1 MQEGSAHA
9 AQMGL
14 CLWRVIALCSHR
26 ELPANFLPQ
35 AKVPPDAFLPSES
48 SALRSRVAGTPVT
61 RPGSQSFTNSGESE
75 SSAPHSF
82 FSSNSLQRLGFCFC
96 GNLLCVRRKWLPP
109 RPPSTHPFCKRRR
122 INQSSRSRQPERT
135 LTRHPVPSC
144 CSASERAASPAGG
157 GAFPQ
162 GAVAPHFW
170 MQFNF

>member
-35 AKVPPDAFLPSES
+35 AKVGPDAFLPSES
-48 SALRSRVAGTPVT
+48 SALRSRVASTPVT

-75 SSAPHSF
+75 SSAPR
-82 FSSNSLQRLGFCFC
+82 SL
-96 GNLLCVRRKWLPP
+96 LPP

-122 INQSSRSRQPERT
+122 INQSSCSRRPERT
-135 LTRHPVPSC
+135 LTHHPVPSC

-162 GAVAPHFW
+162 DAVAPHFW